1 MSAIIEPAA
10 LPAPADTYIV
20 PALIAN
26 AGDTAGW
33 RYVVT
38 MSGKDVIL

>member
-1 MSAIIEPAA
+1 MIMSAIIEPAA

-26 AGDTAGW
+26 AGDTAG
-33 RYVVT
+33 RLALP
-38 MSGKDVIL
+38 IAAR